1 MTEFVDKDIE
11 GIKAVIVPLFHIF
24 KNQAKIEKFKYRH
37 GNIRKT
43 QFKHLEIKLQCLR
56 WKIYSLE
63 LISDW
68 VAKKRKRT
76 GELETIQIKHREK
89 DTEKINR
96 ATVSYGT
103 SSLGLCICNWS
114 LLKDGWQE
122 KYFNK

>member
-1 MTEFVDKDIE
+1 MPEMENIQL
-11 GIKAVIVPLFHIF
+11 GI
-24 KNQAKIEKFKYRH
+24 
-37 GNIRKT
+37 NIR
-43 QFKHLEIKLQCLR
+43 LDI
-56 WKIYSLE
+56 
-63 LISDW
+63 
-68 VAKKRKRT
+68 AKKRKRT